1 MSRVYEARSLGTVEH
16 YAEAMGKLAR
26 AGDYVLVIR
35 GLPRS
40 IVMSCP
46 DGCGE
51 LIVVNLDR
59 RSGPAW
65 RYYNVDDRLS
75 IYPSVWRESGC
86 RAHFIVCR
94 DRIYWC
100 GIGESSA
107 GAIERSMKAA
117 VLAKLDRS
125 RAIHYEEIAGE
136 LGAIPWEVCW
146 ACYAL
151 VRDHAAVEVRQGHF
165 QLHTDTKLSS
175 FP

>member
-1 MSRVYEARSLGTVEH
+1 MSRVYEARSLGTVER

-35 GLPRS
+35 GVPRS
-40 IVMSCP
+40 IIMSCP

-51 LIVVNLDR
+51 MIVVNLDR

-65 RYYNVDDRLS
+65 CHYNIGDRLS
-75 IYPSVWRESGC
+75 VYPSVWRENSC
-86 RAHFIVCR
+86 RAHFIICR

-107 GAIERSMKAA
+107 GAIDRSMKAA

-125 RAIHYEEIAGE
+125 RSMHFEAIADV
-136 LGAIPWEVCW
+136 LGAIPWEVYW
-146 ACYAL
+146 ACNAL
-151 VRDHAAVEVRQGHF
+151 VRENAVVEVPQGFF
-165 QLHTDTKLSS
+165 QLQTDTKSPP